1 MEETMVKEP
10 PVVLVK
16 TWINLLKQKDDI
28 AAQRRSEQML
38 MSAFEN
44 TEALAKYLKKHGIK

>member
-1 MEETMVKEP
+1 MVKEP

-16 TWINLLKQKDDI
+16 TWINLLKQKEDI

-44 TEALAKYLKKHGIK
+44 TEALARYLKKHGIK